1 MGKNGKA
8 LAIRSKPNELKVEFY
23 PSKEESMNIMK
34 DIEEIHQLV
43 AKIILTGIKKG
54 RPVKKESEDEY
65 GA

>member
-43 AKIILTGIKKG
+43 WQATGIG
-54 RPVKKESEDEY
+54 THP
-65 GA
+65 